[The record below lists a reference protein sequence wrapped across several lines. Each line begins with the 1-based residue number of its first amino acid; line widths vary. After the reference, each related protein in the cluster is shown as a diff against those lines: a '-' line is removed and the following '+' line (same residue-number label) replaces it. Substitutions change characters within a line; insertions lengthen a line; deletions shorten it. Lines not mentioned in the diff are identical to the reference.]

1 MSEETTGQVDGGEVE
16 QEISQ
21 ASETESTTAQPEGR
35 QADSGAESAT
45 ASGNDEAERKRQ
57 DAVQQRINKLVKQ
70 RHERDREN
78 EQLRKRLAEL
88 EAVKQEQA
96 LKPPKQEDFPDYDEF
111 LVEKAR
117 FRIQQEM
124 QQERQ
129 KQAEAE
135 KQRLAQE
142 QMAKVAQTFTERVN
156 EARKVY
162 QDFDDIA
169 LGDFPMSQAM
179 YDTIAMHEKGPD
191 LAYYLG
197 SNPDEADRIAS
208 LPPLQASAEL
218 GALAVKLDR
227 PKPKKATNAPDPV
240 TPVGSNNG
248 AEKPLAE
255 LDYEE
260 YKRKRMGA

>member
-1 MSEETTGQVDGGEVE
+1 MSEEKTGQVEGGEVE

-21 ASETESTTAQPEGR
+21 APETESTTAQPEGR

-45 ASGNDEAERKRQ
+45 ANGTDEAESKRQ

-96 LKPPKQEDFPDYDEF
+96 LKPPKQEDFPDYDDF
-111 LVEKAR
+111 IVERAK
-117 FRIQQEM
+117 FRMQQEM

-135 KQRLAQE
+135 KQKLAQE

-197 SNPDEADRIAS
+197 SNPDEADRLAS

-227 PKPKKATNAPDPV
+227 PKPKKVSTAPDLV

-248 AEKPLAE
+248 ADKPLTE
-255 LDYEE
+255 LSYEE

>member
-1 MSEETTGQVDGGEVE
+1 MSEEATGQVEGGEVD
-16 QEISQ
+16 QEVSQ
-21 ASETESTTAQPEGR
+21 AQETESTTAQTEGR

-78 EQLRKRLAEL
+78 EELRKRLAEL

-96 LKPPKQEDFPDYDEF
+96 LKPPKQEDFPDYDDF
-111 LVEKAR
+111 IVERAK
-117 FRIQQEM
+117 FKMQQEM

-135 KQRLAQE
+135 KQKLAQE

-197 SNPDEADRIAS
+197 SNPDEADRLAS

-227 PKPKKATNAPDPV
+227 PKPKKATTAPDPV
-240 TPVGSNNG
+240 NPVGSNNG

-255 LDYEE
+255 LSYEE